1 MARFQLKIDGK
12 DAILNKFRQAPQIMT
27 KEASKIIYETAVEI
41 ENKAKNRVAVDTGAL
56 RSTIR
61 ATKLSNGSSMIKAG
75 LSNVSNGK
83 GHLINYAAFVEFGT
97 GRSPNLAYK
106 RLDNAALTSYAE
118 DFKGTDNRKVKRDA
132 GPYLFNSTDDLIGK
146 MVNRIKKIKI

>member
-1 MARFQLKIDGK
+1 MAKFQVKINGK
-12 DAILNKFRQAPQIMT
+12 DAILNKFRQAPEIMT
-27 KEASKIIYETAVEI
+27 KQASQIIYETAVEI

-97 GRSPNLAYK
+97 GKKPNTAYK
-106 RLDNAALTSYAE
+106 LLSNTGIATYAQ
-118 DFKGTDNRKVKRDA
+118 DFKGKGKRDQLRA
-132 GPYLFNSTDDLIGK
+132 PEPYLFNSTDELIGK